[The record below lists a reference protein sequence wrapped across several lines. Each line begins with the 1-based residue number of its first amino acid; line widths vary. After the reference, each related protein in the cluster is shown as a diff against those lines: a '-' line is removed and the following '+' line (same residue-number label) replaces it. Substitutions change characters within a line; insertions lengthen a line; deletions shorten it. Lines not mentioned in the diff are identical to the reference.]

1 MSARARTLVPEN
13 LTLLGHGAGLL
24 QRDAA
29 VDRGRA
35 GHATAALSA
44 HASELSREVY
54 CPQGIPVDAVDMN
67 EVVQRIETAAA
78 TRSPFLISTPNVKLI
93 SSELGVSFIRL
104 MQVPVYLGGNVGC

>member
-1 MSARARTLVPEN
+1 MPEN
-13 LTLLGHGAGLL
+13 LTQLGHGAALL

-44 HASELSREVY
+44 PASELSREVY
-54 CPQGIPVDAVDMN
+54 CLQGIPVDAVDMN

-78 TRSPFLISTPNVKLI
+78 TSSPFVISAPNVKLI
-93 SSELGVSFIRL
+93 SSELGGWSIRL
-104 MQVPVYLGGNVGC
+104 MQVPVYLGGNA